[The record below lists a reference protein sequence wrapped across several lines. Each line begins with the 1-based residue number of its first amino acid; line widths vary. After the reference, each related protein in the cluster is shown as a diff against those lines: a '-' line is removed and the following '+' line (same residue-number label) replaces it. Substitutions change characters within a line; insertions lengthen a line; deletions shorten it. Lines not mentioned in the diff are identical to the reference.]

1 MRKLLL
7 LLPLVGLLASCK
19 SPMEIVNESLLND
32 SFKVTGGENPMLSSG
47 GENSMLSYLSTMDAE
62 IASGEKELACST
74 TIIFLET
81 TAIVYDDTSKES
93 MDDLREY
100 QRLCGRRVFR

>member
-19 SPMEIVNESLLND
+19 SPMEIVAESPLND
-32 SFKVTGGENPMLSSG
+32 SFNVTGRENT
-47 GENSMLSYLSTMDAE
+47 MLSYLTTMDAE
-62 IASGEKELACST
+62 IASGDKELACST

-81 TAIVYDDTSKES
+81 TAIAYDDIFKES